1 MKPELLDFVV
11 SYDITDNRKR
21 KKIADILDEY
31 GQRVQY
37 SVYEITVPSGEVRS
51 LRSRLAKHL
60 RKSTDTIRYYSLCQK
75 CVAKIMFD
83 SVRNKVNKD
92 KV

>member
-31 GQRVQY
+31 GHRVQY
-37 SVYEITVPSGEVRS
+37 SVFEITVPSNDFS
-51 LRSRLAKHL
+51 KLRSRLIKHL
-60 RKSTDTIRYYSLCQK
+60 RQSTDTIRYYSLCQK
-75 CVAKIMFD
+75 CVAKVSFD
-83 SVRNKVNKD
+83 SAKRKGGENKP
-92 KV
+92 

>member
-21 KKIADILDEY
+21 KKIADVLDEY
-31 GQRVQY
+31 GHRVQY
-37 SVYEITVPSGEVRS
+37 SVFEITVPSNEFS
-51 LRSRLAKHL
+51 ELRSRLIKHL
-60 RKSTDTIRYYSLCQK
+60 RKSTDTIRYYSLCQR
-75 CVAKIMFD
+75 CVAKILFD
-83 SVRNKVNKD
+83 SAPKKDSED

>member
-31 GQRVQY
+31 GRRVQY
-37 SVYEITVPSGEVRS
+37 SVYEITVPSREVGS

-60 RKSTDTIRYYSLCQK
+60 R
-75 CVAKIMFD
+75 
-83 SVRNKVNKD
+83 
-92 KV
+92 